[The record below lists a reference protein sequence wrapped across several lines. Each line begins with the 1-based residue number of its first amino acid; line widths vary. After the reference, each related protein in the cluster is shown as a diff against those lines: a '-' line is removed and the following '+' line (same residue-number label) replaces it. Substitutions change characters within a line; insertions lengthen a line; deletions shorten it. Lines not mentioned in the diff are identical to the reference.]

1 LAFSEGESINHM
13 DNIKH
18 YKSGRMFVRDIDH
31 LDCAV
36 FDPELGVLGATWH
49 VDVELSGELDDN
61 GFVFDFGK
69 IKKKFKQVLKET
81 LDHSLVVPKY
91 YSGLSANDDGDY
103 LNLVME
109 TTSNERWAYTCPK
122 SAVYFLPAQT
132 AHADELARALE
143 REMAS
148 FLPPNV
154 GELSVTLREE
164 SIPNLA
170 GVFQYTHGLVHH
182 DGGCQ
187 RLFHGHRS
195 RIEIFRGKTR
205 AYDLEKTISEDFFA
219 NTVHLVSSEQV
230 TGTCPPILEKGKKG
244 DSLFISYMARE
255 GQFTAEIPAHK
266 AILLHQS
273 TSIESLAQNI
283 ADFLS
288 TTKHEPNIMVRCF
301 EGINKGGIASRQ
313 VDSSLDS

>member
-1 LAFSEGESINHM
+1 M

-18 YKSGRMFVRDIDH
+18 YKAGRMFVRDIDH

-36 FDPELGVLGATWH
+36 FDPDLGILGATWH

-69 IKKKFKQVLKET
+69 VKKKFKQVLKET
-81 LDHSLVVPKY
+81 LDHSLVVPRH
-91 YSGLSANDDGDY
+91 YSGLKINEDGND
-103 LNLVME
+103 LNLEMI
-109 TTSNERWAYTCPK
+109 TKNQERWAYSCPR

-132 AHADELARALE
+132 PSPDELAKALE
-143 REMAS
+143 YEMAS
-148 FLPPNV
+148 FLPSNV
-154 GELSVTLREE
+154 SELRVSLREE
-164 SIPNLA
+164 SIPKEE

-205 AYDLEKTISEDFFA
+205 AYDLERTISEDFFS
-219 NTVHLVSSEQV
+219 NTIHLVSIEQV
-230 TGTCPPILEKGKKG
+230 SGACPPFLEKGKRG
-244 DSLFISYMARE
+244 DSLFLSYKARE
-255 GQFTAEIPAHK
+255 GQFKAEIPAHK
-266 AILLHQS
+266 AILLNQS
-273 TSIESLAQNI
+273 TSIESLAQNL

-288 TTKHEPNIMVRCF
+288 NKKHEPNVLVRCY
-301 EGINKGGIASRQ
+301 EGINKGGIATRQ
-313 VDSSLDS
+313 SKSSLDS